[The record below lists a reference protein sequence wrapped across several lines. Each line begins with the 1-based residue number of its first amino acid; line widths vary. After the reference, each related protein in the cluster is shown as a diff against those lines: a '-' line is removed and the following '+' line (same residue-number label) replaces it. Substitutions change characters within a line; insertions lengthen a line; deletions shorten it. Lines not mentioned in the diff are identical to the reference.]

1 MSVATESPPVGPGA
15 GFGPGALATPAN
27 AVTIARIVVTP
38 LLLAVILGG
47 GASWPAFAFWMV
59 LSGTDWVDGYLARRQ
74 GITRS
79 GAFLDP
85 LADKC
90 LILGAMFALVAEGLF
105 WWLPV
110 TLIAVREVAVSLY
123 RTWMGRRGISIPA
136 RWWAKVKTVVQ
147 QVAVALVLLPVTAS
161 HPSLAVAGL
170 WAGVALAL
178 FTGAQYLLDARRV
191 MAAAEGADRSA
202 RAV

>member
-1 MSVATESPPVGPGA
+1 MTTESAPARAGT

-27 AVTIARIVVTP
+27 AVTIARILVTP
-38 LLLAVILGG
+38 ILITVILAG
-47 GASWPAFAFWMV
+47 GASWPAVAFWVV

-90 LILGAMFALVAEGLF
+90 LILGAMSALVVDGVF
-105 WWLPV
+105 WWPPV

-123 RTWMGRRGISIPA
+123 RTWMGKRGISIPA

-147 QVAVALVLLPVTAS
+147 QVAVALVLLPATSGHPSAAVTA
-161 HPSLAVAGL
+161 L
-170 WAGVALAL
+170 WAAAALTL
-178 FTGAQYLLDARRV
+178 FTGCQYLLDAQRV
-191 MAAAEGADRSA
+191 VAAAEAAGHGS

>member
-1 MSVATESPPVGPGA
+1 MATESPTTRA

-27 AVTIARIVVTP
+27 AVTIARILATP
-38 LLLAVILGG
+38 VLLAVILGG
-47 GASWPAFAFWMV
+47 GASWPAFGLWIV

-90 LILGAMFALVAEGLF
+90 LILGAMFALVVEGVF
-105 WWLPV
+105 WWIPV

-123 RTWMGRRGISIPA
+123 RTWMGKRGISIPA

-147 QVAVALVLLPVTAS
+147 QVAVALVLMPVTAP
-161 HPSLAVAGL
+161 HPSVAVAGL
-170 WAGVALAL
+170 WAGVGLTL

-191 MAAAEGADRSA
+191 MAAAGATGGGA

>member
-1 MSVATESPPVGPGA
+1 MTTESPPAGVRS

-27 AVTIARIVVTP
+27 AVTIARLVITP
-38 LLLAVILGG
+38 VLIAMILGG
-47 GASWPAFAFWMV
+47 GASWPAFAFWIV
-59 LSGTDWVDGYLARRQ
+59 LSGTDWVDGYIARRQ

-90 LILGAMFALVAEGLF
+90 LILGAMFALVVEGLF

-110 TLIAVREVAVSLY
+110 VLIAVREVAVSLY
-123 RTWMGRRGISIPA
+123 RTWMGKRGISIPA

-147 QVAVALVLLPVTAS
+147 QAAVAFVLLPPTTD
-161 HPSLAVAGL
+161 HPSIAVAGL
-170 WAGVALAL
+170 WAGVGLTL
-178 FTGAQYLLDARRV
+178 FTGAQYFLDAQRV
-191 MAAAEGADRSA
+191 VAAAEGSGRGG
-202 RAV
+202 RAL